1 MEQTTLHVKG
11 MSCGHCINSI
21 EGNVGKMN
29 GVESVKVKLNEGTV
43 VVSFDPKAVSLKEIK
58 EVIDEQGYEVDGAP
72 V

>member
-21 EGNVGKMN
+21 EDNVGKMN
-29 GVESVKVKLNEGTV
+29 GVESVKVNLNEGTV
-43 VVSFDPKAVSLKEIK
+43 AVSFDPKAVSLKEIK
-58 EVIDEQGYEVDGAP
+58 AVIDEQGYEVDGAP